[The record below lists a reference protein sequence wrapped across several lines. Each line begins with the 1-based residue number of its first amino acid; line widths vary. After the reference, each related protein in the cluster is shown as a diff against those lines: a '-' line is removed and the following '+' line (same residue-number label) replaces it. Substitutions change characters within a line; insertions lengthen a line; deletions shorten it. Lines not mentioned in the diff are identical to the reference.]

1 MLTVIAIEFSLT
13 HWLFFLNSLM
23 WELAPKLGAL
33 LVFGEHRYFGHS
45 KPFDGTHSASLSWWH
60 R

>member
-1 MLTVIAIEFSLT
+1 MLTTIEMSSLS
-13 HWLFFLNSLM
+13 HIGCLSHRLM

-45 KPFDGTHSASLSWWH
+45 KPFDGTNSASLSWWH